1 MAITEPFASLNMEQL
16 ISTPLAAAVDAGVRL
31 ADATAQFIKNVG
43 MDEQDHARHAEF
55 LYEQHAISESGEDT
69 VQEMRINV
77 PLLSIVPVP
86 NLHIDEI
93 NLLFDMEVKQSET
106 LDTSVELCAKG
117 DGSLGFGP
125 AKVAISGSVS
135 TYNTNARKSDY
146 SAKYHIDIR
155 ATDHGIPE
163 AFARVMDMMAESLT
177 PVKRPKGGG
186 EKTCI
191 TRKK

>member
-1 MAITEPFASLNMEQL
+1 
-16 ISTPLAAAVDAGVRL
+16 
-31 ADATAQFIKNVG
+31 
-43 MDEQDHARHAEF
+43 
-55 LYEQHAISESGEDT
+55 
-69 VQEMRINV
+69 
-77 PLLSIVPVP
+77 
-86 NLHIDEI
+86 
-93 NLLFDMEVKQSET
+93 MEVKQSET

-163 AFARVMDMMAESLT
+163 ALARVMDMMAESLT

-186 EKTCI
+186 EKNKS
-191 TRKK
+191 R